1 MGPAGVNR
9 AQGPGRRLVLTLQ
22 FALHYEAVRV
32 IGEGTGLEA
41 NDVLTLCGPHDV
53 DGVGRDHTLLE
64 YHVGVAGPICVGQ
77 EDLIPLLQLV
87 EVPEHEVALRPRITE
102 PVAREIDVGHIVP
115 RKACAPHVDDA
126 IAEGLVVPALGG
138 VVDWHFVYPIHRR
151 DGELEPLAL
160 WSLGTGTPQGS
171 LYRLHDPLRDTPVE
185 LLFELFGDPA
195 VYPVG
200 ALGRGRRT
208 SSEQGIPQEAE
219 PGERE
224 HGYHKRGQPPPHVL
238 GTQLLH
244 RPRPPFSIRY
254 YGR

>member
-1 MGPAGVNR
+1 MGHAGVNR

-64 YHVGVAGPICVGQ
+64 YHVGVAAPICVRE

-87 EVPEHEVALRPRITE
+87 EVPEHEVALRPRITN
-102 PVAREIDVGHIVP
+102 PVARDVDVGHILP
-115 RKACAPHVDDA
+115 RKSCTPHVDDTVV
-126 IAEGLVVPALGG
+126 ESLLVPALGG
-138 VVDWHFVYPIHRR
+138 VVDGHAVHSIQRR
-151 DGELEPLAL
+151 DGEFEPLAL
-160 WSLGTGTPQGS
+160 RRLRLGAP
-171 LYRLHDPLRDTPVE
+171 YRLDNPLRDTPVE
-185 LLFELFGDPA
+185 LVLELFREPA
-195 VYPVG
+195 VYTVG

-208 SSEQGIPQEAE
+208 SGDQGIPEEAKL
-219 PGERE
+219 GERE
-224 HGYHKRGQPPPHVL
+224 YGHHERGQSPLVR
-238 GTQLLH
+238 GTLFLH
-244 RPRPPFSIRY
+244 RPRSPFSIRY